1 MPNNREAYRPEGAS
15 DVKRSAALRI
25 SVVLVTVLVAAA
37 ILYATL
43 SRSGKESAQLQ
54 SGQSADR
61 CTASAALAAK
71 VAPLAQGEVAGLIVS
86 KAPAPAVD
94 LTFFGPD
101 GADVRLSSFQGRAVL
116 LNLWATWCLPCRAEM
131 PALDRLQAAL
141 GGADFEVV
149 AVNIDTA
156 RLERRQVF
164 LKEAGV
170 ERLAFYADPTANVF
184 QVLKRAA
191 KATGLPTTILI
202 DSNGC
207 ELGIMSGPAEWDSDD
222 AIRLIK
228 TMLAKN

>member
-1 MPNNREAYRPEGAS
+1 MPNNREAHRPEGVA
-15 DVKRSAALRI
+15 DAKRSALR
-25 SVVLVTVLVAAA
+25 VVLVLAAVLAAAA
-37 ILYATL
+37 ILYATT
-43 SRSGKESAQLQ
+43 SRSGKESAQ
-54 SGQSADR
+54 SGGA
-61 CTASAALAAK
+61 CAGSAALAAQI
-71 VAPLAQGEVAGLIVS
+71 APLARGEVAGLIVS
-86 KAPAPAVD
+86 KSPAPAVE
-94 LTFFGPD
+94 LTFLGPD
-101 GADVRLSSFQGRAVL
+101 GADLKLSSLKGKAVL

-156 RLERRQVF
+156 RLERRQTF

-170 ERLAFYADPTANVF
+170 ERLGFYADPTANVF

-202 DSNGC
+202 DSQGC

-222 AIRLIK
+222 AKRLIE
-228 TMLAKN
+228 TARGKN